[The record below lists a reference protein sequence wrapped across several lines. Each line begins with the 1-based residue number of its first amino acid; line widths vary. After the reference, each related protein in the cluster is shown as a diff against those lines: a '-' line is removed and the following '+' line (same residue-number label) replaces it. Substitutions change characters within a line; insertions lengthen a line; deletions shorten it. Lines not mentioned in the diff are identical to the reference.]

1 MNDILKNHKDIEADV
16 YKVAH
21 HGSNDSLNEA
31 FLEELG
37 PLYSIVSCGVDNDY
51 GHPHDEVLDYMKG
64 NDISVYRT
72 DENGEITIEELRF
85 GRYYILEKEAP
96 EGYTLNEEKM
106 YFEILEDGEIVKCTM
121 VDEKIIIEVPNT
133 GVDDYHIIEIVS
145 SLLVLGGI
153 GVIVYVIKKK
163 RK

>member
-1 MNDILKNHKDIEADV
+1 
-16 YKVAH
+16 
-21 HGSNDSLNEA
+21 
-31 FLEELG
+31 
-37 PLYSIVSCGVDNDY
+37 
-51 GHPHDEVLDYMKG
+51 
-64 NDISVYRT
+64 
-72 DENGEITIEELRF
+72 
-85 GRYYILEKEAP
+85 
-96 EGYTLNEEKM
+96 
-106 YFEILEDGEIVKCTM
+106 M